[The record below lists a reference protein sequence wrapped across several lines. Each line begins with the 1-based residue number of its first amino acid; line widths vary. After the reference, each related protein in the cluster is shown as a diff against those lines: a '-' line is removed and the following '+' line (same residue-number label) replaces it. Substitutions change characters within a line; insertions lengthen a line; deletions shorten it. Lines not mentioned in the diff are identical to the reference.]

1 MSAPVVS
8 TVNEYVDTLDKRFVP
23 EATKGMSAV
32 FQWELSG
39 DDGRT
44 FHAVVNDGA
53 VEVCE
58 GAHDSPK
65 VTLKMNG
72 ADYVQVVNGKMN
84 GRLAAM
90 KGKLKVGGNIMMA
103 RKMEKIFPIAKK

>member
-23 EATKGMSAV
+23 EATKGMSAD
-32 FQWELSG
+32 FQR
-39 DDGRT
+39 DRRT